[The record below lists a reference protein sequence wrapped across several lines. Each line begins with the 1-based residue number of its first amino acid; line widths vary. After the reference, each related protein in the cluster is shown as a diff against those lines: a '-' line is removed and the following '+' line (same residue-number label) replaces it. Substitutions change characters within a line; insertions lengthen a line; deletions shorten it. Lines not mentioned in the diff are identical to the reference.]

1 MASFSPLT
9 KKNFQ
14 ISTHTNLSFKKVGH
28 LPVLK
33 PGQIFEYMSGCELT
47 TPTGTMGGSF
57 YMSRVS
63 PQTKSC
69 TIGDPMDMNMEHQ
82 FLMNVEPFALIADG
96 GGGDL
101 SN

>member
-1 MASFSPLT
+1 
-9 KKNFQ
+9 
-14 ISTHTNLSFKKVGH
+14 
-28 LPVLK
+28 
-33 PGQIFEYMSGCELT
+33 
-47 TPTGTMGGSF
+47 
-57 YMSRVS
+57 MSRVS